1 MVSSHRLC
9 SRRLALVSML
19 GSAKCRSE
27 LNLSVGILW
36 FPADQKL
43 VPWWWSRYRC
53 WHLMRRICSMSNE
66 PLLWRK
72 AKPARLVIADDHE
85 LARAGLRAMLTGQRG
100 LELVGEAANGREALA
115 LCRRLQPDLALID
128 VRMPEQDGLA
138 ACRAIKRE
146 CPATSVILVTMHEN
160 PEYLLEALKAGA
172 AGYVLKDI
180 SQRELIAAVQG
191 VLRGEAIL
199 NKELVIRLLGHL
211 AGQTPSQEELLLGRL
226 SPREREVLQLLTQGQ
241 TNREI
246 AQQLIVSVSTVKIHV
261 EHILA
266 KLGVS
271 DRTQAAVRA
280 IELGLL
286 PTITKE

>member
-1 MVSSHRLC
+1 
-9 SRRLALVSML
+9 
-19 GSAKCRSE
+19 
-27 LNLSVGILW
+27 
-36 FPADQKL
+36 
-43 VPWWWSRYRC
+43 
-53 WHLMRRICSMSNE
+53 MSNE
-66 PLLWRK
+66 LLLSQK

-100 LELVGEAANGREALA
+100 LEVVGEAANGREALM

-138 ACRAIKRE
+138 TCRAIKEE
-146 CPATSVILVTMHEN
+146 CPAMSVILITIHEN
-160 PEYLLEALKAGA
+160 PEYLLEAFKAGA

-180 SQRELIAAVQG
+180 SQSELITAIKG
-191 VLRGEAIL
+191 VLRGESIL
-199 NKELVIRLLGHL
+199 NKELVILLL
-211 AGQTPSQEELLLGRL
+211 RRMASETPSQEELPARRL
-226 SPREREVLQLLTQGQ
+226 SLREREVLRLLTQGQ

-246 AQQLIVSVSTVKIHV
+246 AQNLIVSVSTVKIHV

-266 KLGVS
+266 KLDVS

-286 PTITKE
+286 QTTS

>member
-1 MVSSHRLC
+1 MSP
-9 SRRLALVSML
+9 
-19 GSAKCRSE
+19 E
-27 LNLSVGILW
+27 P
-36 FPADQKL
+36 FP
-43 VPWWWSRYRC
+43 
-53 WHLMRRICSMSNE
+53 
-66 PLLWRK
+66 WRK
-72 AKPARLVIADDHE
+72 AARARLVIADDHE
-85 LARAGLRAMLTGQRG
+85 LVRAGLRMMLTGQRG
-100 LELVGEAANGREALA
+100 LEVVGEAANGREALT

-138 ACRAIKRE
+138 ACRVIKQE

-180 SQRELIAAVQG
+180 SQQELIAAVQG
-191 VLRGEAIL
+191 VLRGESIL

-211 AGQTPSQEELLLGRL
+211 AGQASSQEELLVGRL

-286 PTITKE
+286 PTISKE

>member
-1 MVSSHRLC
+1 M
-9 SRRLALVSML
+9 
-19 GSAKCRSE
+19 
-27 LNLSVGILW
+27 NNN
-36 FPADQKL
+36 QQ
-43 VPWWWSRYRC
+43 
-53 WHLMRRICSMSNE
+53 
-66 PLLWRK
+66 LLHK
-72 AKPARLVIADDHE
+72 PGPARLVIADDHE
-85 LARAGLRAMLTGQRG
+85 LARAGLRTLLTGQRG
-100 LELVGEAANGREALA
+100 LELVGEATNGREALA

-128 VRMPEQDGLA
+128 VRMPESDGLA
-138 ACRAIKRE
+138 TCRNIKQE

-180 SQRELIAAVQG
+180 TQRELITAVRR
-191 VLRGEAIL
+191 VLHGESIL
-199 NKELVIRLLGHL
+199 NREIVARALEHL
-211 AGQTPSQEELLLGRL
+211 TSETPRQEELPAARL
-226 SPREREVLQLLTQGQ
+226 SPREREVLKLLAQGQ

-246 AQQLIVSVSTVKIHV
+246 ARNLTVSVSTVKIHV

-286 PTITKE
+286 HTQSKE

>member
-1 MVSSHRLC
+1 
-9 SRRLALVSML
+9 
-19 GSAKCRSE
+19 
-27 LNLSVGILW
+27 
-36 FPADQKL
+36 
-43 VPWWWSRYRC
+43 
-53 WHLMRRICSMSNE
+53 MSNE
-66 PLLWRK
+66 QLHLRR
-72 AKPARLVIADDHE
+72 AESARLVIADDHE

-100 LELVGEAANGREALA
+100 LEVVGEAANGHEALM

-128 VRMPEQDGLA
+128 VRMPVQDGLTT
-138 ACRAIKRE
+138 CRAIK
-146 CPATSVILVTMHEN
+146 
-160 PEYLLEALKAGA
+160 

-180 SQRELIAAVQG
+180 SQRELITAVQG
-191 VLRGEAIL
+191 VLSGESIL
-199 NKELVIRLLGHL
+199 NKDLVILLL
-211 AGQTPSQEELLLGRL
+211 RRMASETPSLEELPAGRL

-246 AQQLIVSVSTVKIHV
+246 AQNLTVSVSTVKIHV

-286 PTITKE
+286 QTTS

>member
-1 MVSSHRLC
+1 
-9 SRRLALVSML
+9 
-19 GSAKCRSE
+19 
-27 LNLSVGILW
+27 
-36 FPADQKL
+36 
-43 VPWWWSRYRC
+43 
-53 WHLMRRICSMSNE
+53 MSKD

-72 AKPARLVIADDHE
+72 AKPARVVIADDHE

-100 LELVGEAANGREALA
+100 LELVGEAANGREALE

-128 VRMPEQDGLA
+128 VRMPELDGLA
-138 ACRAIKRE
+138 TCRAIKQE

-180 SQRELIAAVQG
+180 SQRELITAVHG
-191 VLRGEAIL
+191 VLQGESML
-199 NKELVIRLLGHL
+199 SKELVIRVLQRW
-211 AGQTPSQEELLLGRL
+211 ASQTPHQEELLPGLL
-226 SPREREVLQLLTQGQ
+226 SPREREVLRLLTQGQ

-246 AQQLIVSVSTVKIHV
+246 AQKLIVSVSTVKIHV
-261 EHILA
+261 EHILT
-266 KLGVS
+266 KLNVS

-286 PTITKE
+286 PAISKE

>member
-1 MVSSHRLC
+1 
-9 SRRLALVSML
+9 
-19 GSAKCRSE
+19 
-27 LNLSVGILW
+27 
-36 FPADQKL
+36 
-43 VPWWWSRYRC
+43 
-53 WHLMRRICSMSNE
+53 MSNE
-66 PLLWRK
+66 LLLWRK
-72 AKPARLVIADDHE
+72 ANPARLVIADDHE

-100 LELVGEAANGREALA
+100 LEVVGEAANGHEALM

-128 VRMPEQDGLA
+128 VRMPVQDGLTT
-138 ACRAIKRE
+138 CRAIKQE
-146 CPATSVILVTMHEN
+146 CPATSVILVTIHEN
-160 PEYLLEALKAGA
+160 PEYLMEALKAGA

-180 SQRELIAAVQG
+180 SQRELIMAVQG
-191 VLRGEAIL
+191 VLCGESIL
-199 NKELVIRLLGHL
+199 NKELMIHLLRRM
-211 AGQTPSQEELLLGRL
+211 ASETPSPEELPAGRL

-246 AQQLIVSVSTVKIHV
+246 AGNLTVSVSTVKIHV

-286 PTITKE
+286 QTTS

>member
-1 MVSSHRLC
+1 
-9 SRRLALVSML
+9 
-19 GSAKCRSE
+19 
-27 LNLSVGILW
+27 
-36 FPADQKL
+36 
-43 VPWWWSRYRC
+43 
-53 WHLMRRICSMSNE
+53 MSND
-66 PLLWRK
+66 PLFWRK

-100 LELVGEAANGREALA
+100 LEVVGEAANGRKVLE

-128 VRMPEQDGLA
+128 VRMPELDGLA
-138 ACRAIKRE
+138 TCQAIKQE
-146 CPATSVILVTMHEN
+146 CPATSVILVTIHEN
-160 PEYLLEALKAGA
+160 PEYLFEALKAGA

-180 SQRELIAAVQG
+180 TQHDLITAVQA
-191 VLRGEAIL
+191 VLRGESML
-199 NKELVIRLLGHL
+199 NKEIVIRLLQHM
-211 AGQTPSQEELLLGRL
+211 ASETPQQEGSLLSRL

-246 AQQLIVSVSTVKIHV
+246 AQNLIVSVSTVKIHV

-280 IELGLL
+280 VELGLL
-286 PTITKE
+286 DTVSRE